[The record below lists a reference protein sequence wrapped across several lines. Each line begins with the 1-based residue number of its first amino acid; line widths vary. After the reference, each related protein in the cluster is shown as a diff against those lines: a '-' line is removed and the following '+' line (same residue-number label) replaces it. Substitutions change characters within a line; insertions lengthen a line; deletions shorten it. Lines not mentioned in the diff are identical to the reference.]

1 MSGRYETS
9 PASLRALRDRL
20 TAAAKREGV
29 VFGRLQQHVGVLV
42 VTQFM
47 ESLTDEQGEPLLL
60 VKGGASLELRRGIA
74 GSRTSKDLDAVVR
87 GDMLTVHDRLADAGA
102 DGWEGFTAVFTPAL
116 PFDVPGLV
124 SHPHRFTAKLSYQG
138 KPFVSVPI
146 EVSPIEAGN
155 ADGYDKVTSEAL
167 TLVGLPTSAAVP
179 CMTLPWQIA
188 QKIHACTAAAEPP
201 RTNDRAHD
209 LVDLQL
215 LEALAAGSSEAD
227 GLRRLADDVELAV
240 RRVGLL
246 GRGPVHDVAGAGAV
260 VPDATGDELLTDLA
274 RAAGALLLVLVDVA
288 RRNDLI
294 AGLEPRVRPLGRAV
308 EQHKVAVDRIELGER
323 RVDLLAVLLDTDPTE
338 QPRVTLAGEGQLRR
352 GRDETVEAHL
362 GGNRHHGLLT
372 SRGGL
377 DGDPLSGVRCAGTNG
392 RRGRARSSRTA
403 ARPWRLTG
411 LGRC

>member
-1 MSGRYETS
+1 MSGWYETS
-9 PASLRALRDRL
+9 PATLRALRDRL

-60 VKGGASLELRRGIA
+60 VKGGASLELRRGIQ
-74 GSRTSKDLDAVVR
+74 GSRTSKDLDTVVR
-87 GDMLTVHDRLADAGA
+87 GEMLAVHDRLADAGA
-102 DGWEGFTAVFTPAL
+102 DGWEGFTAVFTPAV

-167 TLVGLPTSAAVP
+167 TLVGLPTGAAVP

-188 QKIHACTAAAEPP
+188 QKIHACTAAAEPS

-215 LEALAAGSSEAD
+215 LEALVADEPLDQTRQACRAVFEARAQHD
-227 GLRRLADDVELAV
+227 WPPTLQAQPHWGAIYARALEGLDELELA
-240 RRVGLL
+240 
-246 GRGPVHDVAGAGAV
+246 PTIDEAVAQVQAFV
-260 VPDATGDELLTDLA
+260 DQIDAT
-274 RAAGALLLVLVDVA
+274 
-288 RRNDLI
+288 
-294 AGLEPRVRPLGRAV
+294 
-308 EQHKVAVDRIELGER
+308 
-323 RVDLLAVLLDTDPTE
+323 
-338 QPRVTLAGEGQLRR
+338 
-352 GRDETVEAHL
+352 
-362 GGNRHHGLLT
+362 
-372 SRGGL
+372 
-377 DGDPLSGVRCAGTNG
+377 
-392 RRGRARSSRTA
+392 
-403 ARPWRLTG
+403 
-411 LGRC
+411 

>member
-74 GSRTSKDLDAVVR
+74 GSRTSKDLDTVVR
-87 GDMLTVHDRLADAGA
+87 GDMLAVHDRLADAGA
-102 DGWEGFTAVFTPAL
+102 DGWEGFTAVFTLAV

-209 LVDLQL
+209 LVDIQL
-215 LEALAAGSSEAD
+215 LEALVADEPLDQTKQACRAVFEARAQHD
-227 GLRRLADDVELAV
+227 WPPTLQAQPHWGPIYTRALEGLDELELAPTV
-240 RRVGLL
+240 DDAVTQ
-246 GRGPVHDVAGAGAV
+246 VQAFIDQIGA
-260 VPDATGDELLTDLA
+260 T
-274 RAAGALLLVLVDVA
+274 
-288 RRNDLI
+288 
-294 AGLEPRVRPLGRAV
+294 
-308 EQHKVAVDRIELGER
+308 
-323 RVDLLAVLLDTDPTE
+323 
-338 QPRVTLAGEGQLRR
+338 
-352 GRDETVEAHL
+352 
-362 GGNRHHGLLT
+362 
-372 SRGGL
+372 
-377 DGDPLSGVRCAGTNG
+377 
-392 RRGRARSSRTA
+392 
-403 ARPWRLTG
+403 
-411 LGRC
+411 

>member
-20 TAAAKREGV
+20 TAAAKRESV

-47 ESLTDEQGEPLLL
+47 ESLTDEHGEPLLL
-60 VKGGASLELRRGIA
+60 VKGGASLELRRGIQ
-74 GSRTSKDLDAVVR
+74 GSRTSKDLDTVVR
-87 GDMLTVHDRLADAGA
+87 GDMLAVHDRLADAGA
-102 DGWEGFTAVFTPAL
+102 DGWEGFTAVFTPAV

-179 CMTLPWQIA
+179 CVTLPWQIA

-215 LEALAAGSSEAD
+215 LEALVADEPLEQTKQACRAVFEARAQHD
-227 GLRRLADDVELAV
+227 WPPTLQARPHWGPIYARALEGLDELELA
-240 RRVGLL
+240 
-246 GRGPVHDVAGAGAV
+246 PTIDEAV
-260 VPDATGDELLTDLA
+260 TQVQAFVDQIDAT
-274 RAAGALLLVLVDVA
+274 
-288 RRNDLI
+288 
-294 AGLEPRVRPLGRAV
+294 
-308 EQHKVAVDRIELGER
+308 
-323 RVDLLAVLLDTDPTE
+323 
-338 QPRVTLAGEGQLRR
+338 
-352 GRDETVEAHL
+352 
-362 GGNRHHGLLT
+362 
-372 SRGGL
+372 
-377 DGDPLSGVRCAGTNG
+377 
-392 RRGRARSSRTA
+392 
-403 ARPWRLTG
+403 
-411 LGRC
+411 